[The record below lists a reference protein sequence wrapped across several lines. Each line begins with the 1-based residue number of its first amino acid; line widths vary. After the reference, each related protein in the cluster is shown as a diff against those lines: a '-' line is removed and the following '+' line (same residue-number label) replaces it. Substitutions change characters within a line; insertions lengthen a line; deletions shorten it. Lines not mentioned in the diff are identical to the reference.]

1 MKSFNIVYNKERN
14 NAINEHKSVIDNDR
28 ARLLAAIK
36 KEYGIN
42 DFSTLSES
50 EKASFKNI
58 INEMWDRTNGLN
70 KKGISFV
77 NEAMKP
83 LTEASTD
90 EMIDNYIIKSLK
102 PNADKII
109 QDIILDKES
118 RFLADVKVAVERDT
132 KKKLS
137 KKRYVELIG
146 KVIVPY
152 LSKKVNSI
160 KF

>member
-1 MKSFNIVYNKERN
+1 MKSFNTVYNKERN
-14 NAINEHKSVIDNDR
+14 NAINEHKSVIDNDH

-70 KKGISFV
+70 EKGISFV

-109 QDIILDKES
+109 QDLILDKES

>member
-1 MKSFNIVYNKERN
+1 MKSFNTVYNKERN
-14 NAINEHKSVIDNDR
+14 IAINEQRSAADNDR
-28 ARLLAAIK
+28 AKLLVALK

-42 DFSTLSES
+42 DFSALSEE

-58 INEMWDRTNGLN
+58 INEMWDKTNGLN
-70 KKGISFV
+70 EKGMSFV

-83 LTEASTD
+83 LTEMSTD

-102 PNADKII
+102 PNAHEIVKDL
-109 QDIILDKES
+109 ILDKES

-132 KKKLS
+132 KKKIS
-137 KKRYVELIG
+137 KKRYVGLIG
-146 KVIVPY
+146 KVILPY
-152 LSKKVNSI
+152 LGKKVNSI

>member
-1 MKSFNIVYNKERN
+1 MKSFNTVYNKERN
-14 NAINEHKSVIDNDR
+14 NAINEHKSVIDNDH

-70 KKGISFV
+70 EKGISFV

-90 EMIDNYIIKSLK
+90 KMIDNYIIKSLK

-109 QDIILDKES
+109 QDLILDKES
-118 RFLADVKVAVERDT
+118 RFLADVKVTVERDT